1 MRKNVITKIMTL
13 AIAATMA
20 LTPVTASAAEKTVI
34 TATEF
39 SQYSDDAWLAAYGY
53 DVEASKADKDLRS
66 KWLSEVDDKYTG
78 GNDSHEAK
86 MEKIYYNSVAA
97 MDGSYQENGYKI
109 YTALNGKTVTVK
121 KTGNYSVIVG
131 GKSAEKDQ
139 GSFKFV
145 APKTGTYKFTFSTK
159 DNVAG
164 GSICIDQRTNLT
176 IPTQFKVNYKDGS
189 DSFGWKKITKDASV
203 LLVKDSKATAYIP
216 YGRGLSDV
224 SGNTVSYM
232 TKISGSFKMKKG
244 QWFKFTGRDCGA
256 RYDETNEAAY
266 NFTGF
271 DVQITKTK

>member
-1 MRKNVITKIMTL
+1 MRKNIITKIMTL
-13 AIAATMA
+13 AIAATMT

-78 GNDSHEAK
+78 GNDSHEVK
-86 MEKIYYNSVAA
+86 MEKIYYKSVAA
-97 MDGSYQENGYKI
+97 MDGCYQENGYKI

-131 GKSAEKDQ
+131 GKTAKKDE
-139 GSFKFV
+139 GTFKFI
-145 APKTGTYKFTFSTK
+145 APKTGTYKFTFTTK
-159 DNVAG
+159 NNVAG
-164 GSICIDQRTNLT
+164 GSICIDQRRASSFSKATLFN
-176 IPTQFKVNYKDGS
+176 VNYKS
-189 DSFGWKKITKDASV
+189 DALGKIKESSRI
-203 LLVKDSKATAYIP
+203 LLVKDSKSVAYVP
-216 YGRGLSDV
+216 YGQGLSNV
-224 SGNTVSYM
+224 SGNTSSTM

-244 QWFKFTGRDCGA
+244 QWFTFTGRDCGA
-256 RYDETNEAAY
+256 RYDEIDEAAY

-271 DVQITKTK
+271 NVQITKTK